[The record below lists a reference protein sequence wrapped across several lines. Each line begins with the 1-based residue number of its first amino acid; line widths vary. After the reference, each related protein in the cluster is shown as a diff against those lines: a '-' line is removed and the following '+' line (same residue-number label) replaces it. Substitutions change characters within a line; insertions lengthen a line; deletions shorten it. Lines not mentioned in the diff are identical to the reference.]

1 MTLAFVF
8 PGQGSQT
15 VGMLDG
21 FAADYPVVRE
31 TLDEASSVL
40 GYDLAALISENPEG
54 RLDQTEYTQP
64 ALLTASVA
72 IHRAWLAEG
81 GAAPDFAAGHSLGE
95 YSALV
100 VAGAIDFATAVALVR
115 ERGRFMQEGVP
126 AGEGSMAAVLGLE
139 DAVVERVCERVS
151 SLSAF
156 VAPANYN
163 APGQVVIAG
172 HAAAVDAALAGL
184 KEAGARRAVRLAVS
198 VPSHTLLMRPA
209 AERLAVLLNEVDFRL
224 PTIPVL
230 QNVDGRARE
239 DVASLR
245 AALAEQLYRPVR
257 WTDTIRHLAQACGV
271 DLVHE
276 CGPGRV
282 LGGLISRIEPG
293 IQIEGLATPEHLRS
307 ALKAM
312 QSPDG

>member
-21 FAADYPVVRE
+21 FCTDYPCVRE
-31 TLDEASSVL
+31 TLAEASSVL
-40 GYDLAALISENPEG
+40 GYDLATLISRDPDG

-64 ALLTASVA
+64 ALLTASIA
-72 IHRAWLAEG
+72 ILRAWRAEG
-81 GAAPDFAAGHSLGE
+81 GTEPTVMAGHSLGE

-100 VAGAIDFATAVALVR
+100 AAGSLTFTDAVELVR
-115 ERGRFMQEGVP
+115 QRGRFMQEGVA
-126 AGEGSMAAVLGLE
+126 AGGGSMAAVLGLE
-139 DAVVERVCERVS
+139 DARVEQICAH
-151 SLSAF
+151 LSTAEAF

-172 HAAAVDAALAGL
+172 HSAAVDAALAAL

-198 VPSHTLLMRPA
+198 VPSHTPLMRPA
-209 AERLAVLLNEVDFRL
+209 AERLAVLLEGIAIRMPQV
-224 PTIPVL
+224 PVL
-230 QNVDGRARE
+230 QNVDGRARA
-239 DVASLR
+239 DLASLR

-257 WTDTIRHLAQACGV
+257 WTDTIRHLAK
-271 DLVHE
+271 DFRIDHVHE

-282 LGGLISRIEPG
+282 LGGLVGRIEAG
-293 IQIEGLATPEHLRS
+293 LQVEGLATPEHLRS
-307 ALKAM
+307 ALQAM
-312 QSPDG
+312 QSLDE